1 VTIYLSHFYILMAVV
16 AAALPV
22 YWLLL
27 RRDTHRRWFV
37 VVVSLVVLALIQ
49 PAFAVVTVGLAYI
62 AHQVVAA
69 HKERRLTTSRA
80 LLLAIAVAVVTLA
93 IGKYGQVMVGRLWGQ
108 NDWLWSH
115 LVMPLGISYFVFRL
129 LQYVFDHV
137 RGVLESNSFRD
148 LLAFLLFVPTFP
160 AGPIETYQGF
170 WGKRSL
176 TFDRELFNRG
186 IRRIILG
193 YFKKRFVEDF
203 IFYNYL
209 RPYAASPL
217 AAGWHFSAARPLQAS
232 VFVVYFFI
240 RAYIDLSAYTDLAIG
255 FSRLFGFRIM
265 ENFNNPLF
273 KRNLSDFW
281 RGWHISL
288 STWCRNNVYFP
299 VFGATRKVW
308 LGLYASML
316 TMGLW
321 HYVSLNWTLW
331 ALWHGT
337 GLVAV
342 NWWMKRKKAFR
353 KQHRGGPLW
362 SRTSWRHALLSPL
375 WYVLTFCYVA
385 LGYSFVGTPD
395 SGKALR
401 VFGAAV
407 VGPFVWLSRH
417 GASGWAAVLLV
428 CALVVAATVVVKV
441 VRRRLQPAT

>member
-1 VTIYLSHFYILMAVV
+1 MTIYLSHFYILMAVV

-22 YWLLL
+22 YWLAL

-37 VVVSLVVLALIQ
+37 VVVSLVVLSLIQ

-176 TFDRELFNRG
+176 TFDWELFNRG

-217 AAGWHFSAARPLQAS
+217 AAGWHFSA
-232 VFVVYFFI
+232 
-240 RAYIDLSAYTDLAIG
+240 RAAAAGVGLRGLLLH
-255 FSRLFGFRIM
+255 SRLHR
-265 ENFNNPLF
+265 
-273 KRNLSDFW
+273 
-281 RGWHISL
+281 
-288 STWCRNNVYFP
+288 P
-299 VFGATRKVW
+299 V
-308 LGLYASML
+308 GL
-316 TMGLW
+316 
-321 HYVSLNWTLW
+321 
-331 ALWHGT
+331 
-337 GLVAV
+337 
-342 NWWMKRKKAFR
+342 
-353 KQHRGGPLW
+353 Q
-362 SRTSWRHALLSPL
+362 
-375 WYVLTFCYVA
+375 
-385 LGYSFVGTPD
+385 
-395 SGKALR
+395 
-401 VFGAAV
+401 
-407 VGPFVWLSRH
+407 
-417 GASGWAAVLLV
+417 
-428 CALVVAATVVVKV
+428 
-441 VRRRLQPAT
+441 